1 MKDLLI
7 QALTDAFELVE
18 KQVPQTK
25 KETKEIS
32 FGNVKPIDV
41 VVFMEE
47 NGIPDDAYLT
57 GGDDEGQYGVFLCW
71 DVEVPTTEADKL
83 KFVKKQY
90 SNVAWQYVYKL
101 LTANGYKRI
110 PYDSSYFRK
119 FNDTTL
125 YNMFIE
131 KDFDRLVEYY
141 SGFFIKV

>member
-7 QALTDAFELVE
+7 QALTDAFAHVE
-18 KQVPQTK
+18 KQIPQTK
-25 KETKEIS
+25 TQRKEIS
-32 FGNVKPIDV
+32 IENVKPLDIVD
-41 VVFMEE
+41 FMKE
-47 NGIPDDAYLT
+47 NGIPDDAYFV
-57 GGDDEGQYGVFLCW
+57 GPEEGQLGVFLSW

-83 KFVKKQY
+83 KFVKNKTDY
-90 SNVAWQYVYKL
+90 VTWQYVYKL

-141 SGFFIKV
+141 SGFFGKV